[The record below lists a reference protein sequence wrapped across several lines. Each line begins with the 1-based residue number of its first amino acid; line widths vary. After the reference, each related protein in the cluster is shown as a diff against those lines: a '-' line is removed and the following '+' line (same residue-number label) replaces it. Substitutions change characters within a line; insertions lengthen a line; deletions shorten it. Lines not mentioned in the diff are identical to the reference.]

1 MKQITD
7 KEYKA
12 YMEYKTAVI
21 QGRIITPDL
30 LRIICEAHGNDPETI
45 GIYFLTALQ
54 KFNQKKSTFSGN
66 TDL

>member
-1 MKQITD
+1 MKKLTD

-12 YMEYKTAVI
+12 YQEYKTAVI

-30 LRIICEAHGNDPETI
+30 LRIICESLGNDPEII
-45 GIYFLTALQ
+45 GIYFLTELQ
-54 KFNQKKSTFSGN
+54 KFKQRNLGN